1 MSQQKIK
8 ESLVFKKDVVLKS
21 ASDDE
26 LEELEYLFS
35 KTLFNEDGKVTN
47 EKQYNVRGE
56 LMQEYIYKY
65 NESGFLVEEILQE
78 EDGMIAVHKT
88 WDIDDKGKILRE
100 FHHYMDETY
109 DTVTFYYDDQGKL
122 IKKET
127 IDPDGDLESIEQ
139 LTWDGDHITQML
151 MQDADGDVLSEK
163 KTRYDDKGNIIEV
176 EEYDGSVDD
185 LSKKEIEYYPSG
197 NQKQVLTYN
206 DAGQLVEKVQ
216 MKEDAEKRIVQIV
229 EETTAR
235 KSTINFT
242 FDGKGNIIHQEEF
255 NRNGELV
262 GKVSRMYDENN
273 RLVSSTVFI
282 HGDGRGLSRNYTLRQ
297 EYVYY

>member
-8 ESLVFKKDVVLKS
+8 ESLVYKKDLVLKS

-26 LEELEYLFS
+26 LEELEYLFA
-35 KTLFNEDGKVTN
+35 KTQFNKDGKVIN
-47 EKQYNVRGE
+47 EKQYNASGQ

-88 WDIDDKGKILRE
+88 WEVDDKGKILRE

-109 DTVTFYYDDQGKL
+109 DTLTFFYDDQGKP

-139 LTWDGDHITQML
+139 LTWDGDHITQVL

-163 KTRYDDKGNIIEV
+163 KTRYDDQGNIIEV
-176 EEYDGSVDD
+176 EEYDGSVGES
-185 LSKKEIEYYPSG
+185 SKKEIEYYPSG

-206 DAGQLVEKVQ
+206 DSGQLVEKVQ
-216 MKEDAEKRIVQIV
+216 MKEDAEKRIVQVV

-235 KSTINFT
+235 KNTINFS

-255 NRNGELV
+255 DRNGELA
-262 GKVSRMYDENN
+262 GKVNRVYDENN
-273 RLVSSTVFI
+273 RLLSSKVFI
-282 HGDGRGLSRNYTLRQ
+282 RGDGRGLSRNYTLRQ

>member
-1 MSQQKIK
+1 MSQQRIK
-8 ESLVFKKDVVLKS
+8 ESLVFKKDLVLKS

-35 KTLFNEDGKVTN
+35 KTVFNEDGKVIN
-47 EKQYNVRGE
+47 EKQYNARGV

-65 NESGFLVEEILQE
+65 NESGFLIEEILQE
-78 EDGMIAVHKT
+78 EDGIIAVHKT
-88 WDIDDKGKILRE
+88 WEVDDKGKILRE
-100 FHHYMDETY
+100 LHHYMDETF
-109 DTVTFYYDDQGKL
+109 DTVTFFYDDKGKL

-127 IDPDGDLESIEQ
+127 VDPDGDLESIEQ
-139 LTWDGDHITQML
+139 FTWVGDNITQML

-163 KTRYDDKGNIIEV
+163 NTRYDDKGNIIEV
-176 EEYDGSVDD
+176 EEYDGSAGDS
-185 LSKKEIEYYPSG
+185 SKKEIEYYPSG

-216 MKEDAEKRIVQIV
+216 MKEDSKKKIVQVV

-242 FDGKGNIIHQEEF
+242 FDGKGNIIQQEEF

-262 GKVSRMYDENN
+262 GKVSRVYDEHNM
-273 RLVSSTVFI
+273 LLSSKVFI